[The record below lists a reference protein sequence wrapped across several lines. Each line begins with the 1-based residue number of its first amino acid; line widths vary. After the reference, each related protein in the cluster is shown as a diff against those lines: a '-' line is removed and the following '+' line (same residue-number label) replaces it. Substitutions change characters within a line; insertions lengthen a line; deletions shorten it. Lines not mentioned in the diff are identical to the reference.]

1 MSFENREE
9 FKKEIDGRSFVV
21 LDQGVFT
28 GGFWCGAK
36 EVQKPEDATVY
47 NGDFNTQQE
56 FDSFNRRA
64 DVKAVL
70 YNKG

>member
-1 MSFENREE
+1 MNFENREE
-9 FKKEIDGRSFVV
+9 FKKEINGRSFVV
-21 LDQGVFT
+21 LDQGAFT
-28 GGFWCGAK
+28 GGFWCGST
-36 EVQKPEDATVY
+36 EVQNPDDATIY

-70 YNKG
+70 YNKD